1 MAWGLL
7 MSSHERVLIKDMKVL
22 LESTD
27 MSPLQRQSDN
37 LIGRAIEL
45 LAKPEPVAWV
55 WNPARDIWER
65 VRAFGHWQQGAIY
78 AFGDTMPK
86 KDGEGDEARSSG
98 ISLRDH
104 FSGLA
109 MLNKIFNAVE
119 NIKGC
124 VVESA
129 FQAELDQE
137 RMHKHIEDGFREIRD
152 KLNMEFPPYMIGGNA
167 ENQVTLTFFNGSHPT
182 TSLFMTSNGVA
193 FLIEELALQIRGEYL
208 IELTK
213 LREDDD
219 E

>member
-78 AFGDTMPK
+78 AFGSTMPK
-86 KDGEGDEARSSG
+86 KDEEGNEARSSG

-104 FSGLA
+104 FAGLA
-109 MLNKIFNAVE
+109 MQGMVA
-119 NIKGC
+119 
-124 VVESA
+124 
-129 FQAELDQE
+129 
-137 RMHKHIEDGFREIRD
+137 
-152 KLNMEFPPYMIGGNA
+152 
-167 ENQVTLTFFNGSHPT
+167 
-182 TSLFMTSNGVA
+182 TSNNMNTIAQSAYDMADAMLKEREV
-193 FLIEELALQIRGEYL
+193 GECYE
-208 IELTK
+208 I
-213 LREDDD
+213 
-219 E
+219 